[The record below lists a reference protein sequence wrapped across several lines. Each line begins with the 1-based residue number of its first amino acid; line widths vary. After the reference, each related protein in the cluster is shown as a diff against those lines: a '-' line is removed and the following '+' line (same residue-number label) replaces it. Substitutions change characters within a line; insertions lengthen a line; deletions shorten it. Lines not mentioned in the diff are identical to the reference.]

1 MKKIVFVFAAAAVLA
16 ACTKTEVIPVRNDAD
31 VEITFETSPITK
43 ALSNSQKEFTHGN
56 VFASYAYSHENAW
69 DWGASETPNLYI
81 GKEDAQTSVITP
93 ATISWVGNTTTGVW
107 KDATRAYYW
116 PKSLKLTFFAW
127 SLNKADLDFAA
138 PATGQA
144 QTQVTVTPASG
155 VYMMY
160 YDVVSDKNVDFL
172 VADIAADK
180 TQNEDKIYVH
190 EGVPTLFHHKL
201 SMMEF
206 TAKVKSAD
214 YATNGIT
221 FTLDTVRFKNV
232 ADGVVYYSQRN
243 PLTGVNDDLYAS
255 NNKTTQIYSATSQVV
270 ENTTAT
276 AVTDVDQFIYIPQS
290 FTNNNQVLEI
300 VYTID
305 YDTDKDGTPEVSEPV
320 TETIKLSELTGD
332 WGIGKKYII
341 NITFSLDEILW
352 DPAVE
357 DWTGVTENVP
367 IG

>member
-43 ALSNSQKEFTHGN
+43 TLSNSQKEFTHGN
-56 VFASYAYSHENAW
+56 VFASYAYSHEKAW

-81 GKEDAQTSVITP
+81 GKEDAKTKVITP
-93 ATISWVGNTTTGVW
+93 ATISWVGNETAGVW

-127 SLNKADLDFAA
+127 SLNKASLDFASNSD
-138 PATGQA
+138 
-144 QTQVTVTPASG
+144 TQVTCSPFQGIVMA
-155 VYMMY
+155 Y
-160 YDVVSDKNVDFL
+160 YDVAKDKNVDFL

-214 YATNGIT
+214 YAANGIT
-221 FTLDTVRFKNV
+221 FTLDTVRFKKV
-232 ADGVVYYSQRN
+232 ADGVGTYCQRD
-243 PLTGVNDDLYAS
+243 PFDGKEKLATS
-255 NNKTTQIYSATSQVV
+255 NSKTTQIYSATSQVV
-270 ENTTAT
+270 KNTTAT
-276 AVTDVDQFIYIPQS
+276 AVTGVDQYIYIPQS
-290 FTNNNQVLEI
+290 FTNSNQVLEI

-320 TETIKLSELTGD
+320 TETIELSDLTGD

-341 NITFSLDEILW
+341 NIIFSLDEILW